1 MALSYKTRR
10 RLALLILVVGLPAYV
25 VVAIS
30 VISLFERPSIW
41 VELAVYVTLGIVWA
55 LPFRS
60 IFRGVGRA
68 DPGARGA
75 PGQGRHAD
83 RPGCRQ
89 SGKVLAR

>member
-41 VELAVYVTLGIVWA
+41 VELAVYVVLGIVWA

-68 DPGARGA
+68 DPDATET
-75 PGQGRHAD
+75 QD
-83 RPGCRQ
+83 D
-89 SGKVLAR
+89 